1 VSDKIRILIV
11 DDEILF
17 RKALMTLLSTET
29 DLQVV
34 GDAQNGEEAISMA
47 VKLQPEV
54 ILMDLRMPV
63 MDGVTATQRIHSSL
77 PRSNVIILTTF
88 DNDQAVFEGLKAG
101 ALGYLLKD
109 ASIGDLSR
117 AIHLAAKGEYFL
129 MPSITAKVVAEFT
142 RKAKPFA
149 TEAEKTFEPLSK
161 RESEILDLVATG
173 ISNLEIA
180 QKLVISEGTVKNHL
194 SKILYKLGVKDR
206 LQAVLKAKQ
215 IGLV

>member
-1 VSDKIRILIV
+1 MSDKIRILIV

-34 GDAQNGEEAISMA
+34 GDAQNGEEAISMS
-47 VKLQPEV
+47 VKLQPDV

-149 TEAEKTFEPLSK
+149 SGTEKSIEPLSK

-180 QKLVISEGTVKNHL
+180 EKLVISEGTVKNHL